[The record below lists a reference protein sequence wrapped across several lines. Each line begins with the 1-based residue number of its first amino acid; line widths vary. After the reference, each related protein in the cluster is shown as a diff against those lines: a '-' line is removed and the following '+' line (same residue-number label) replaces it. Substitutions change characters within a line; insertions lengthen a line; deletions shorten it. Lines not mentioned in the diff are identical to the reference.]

1 VTLTKPVE
9 AEDCINQSA
18 NCHLLSAPI
27 NNVGSVEEVSMKDL
41 VRVIGKVTGRTPR
54 VHEIP
59 EITQDT
65 YRLVADISKVKS
77 LGYRPTVS
85 LEEGI
90 RTIVEDLGESPELP
104 SGGTIFAQGQYA
116 EEAV

>member
-1 VTLTKPVE
+1 LPP
-9 AEDCINQSA
+9 ASSPDPANQI
-18 NCHLLSAPI
+18 L
-27 NNVGSVEEVSMKDL
+27 
-41 VRVIGKVTGRTPR
+41 TGRTLR

-77 LGYRPTVS
+77 LGHRPTVS

-104 SGGTIFAQGQYA
+104 SGGTIFAQGQHA